1 MSPQRHRKLPPDK
14 TTGPDTAGQA
24 LKSLM
29 AGQTQASVADPEQGD
44 AWIAVGVVR
53 GAFGVHGALKI
64 EAYNSADQ
72 TVLNQVTR
80 WRMVGHRETDSA
92 AARLLPFPLPADVT
106 VASLKQHGGQVVA
119 TLIPGISR
127 EQALA
132 LKGAEVLVQRKDF
145 PAPEPDEYYWTDLIG
160 SQVVDPGG
168 KPLGVVE
175 AMDDHGAQ
183 SVLRLDNGILIPFVA
198 AFILEVVPQERRIVA
213 DWSADWV

>member
-1 MSPQRHRKLPPDK
+1 
-14 TTGPDTAGQA
+14 
-24 LKSLM
+24 M
-29 AGQTQASVADPEQGD
+29 AGQTPASMADPEEGA

-64 EAYNSADQ
+64 EAYNSTDQ

-80 WRMVGHRETDSA
+80 WRMAAHRVTDFVTT
-92 AARLLPFPLPADVT
+92 RLLPFPLPADVT

-119 TLIPGISR
+119 TIIPGISR

-160 SQVVDPGG
+160 SQVVD
-168 KPLGVVE
+168 
-175 AMDDHGAQ
+175 
-183 SVLRLDNGILIPFVA
+183 
-198 AFILEVVPQERRIVA
+198 
-213 DWSADWV
+213 